1 MFIET
6 LEFTIPID
14 LCDLFSTLK
23 KGPRS
28 NLEFPASVN
37 SYGTTQDANIQVALR
52 SNKLTFKV
60 DGVSSNSS
68 MISKSECKTLKLS
81 VFDVDCSLSGAEYE
95 QVTHMVSQ
103 PIYSAPH
110 VVPAKR
116 SRDRPS
122 PMKSPPSKSS
132 RSSFQETIKHENI
145 PRQSPDPLQSRSMS
159 ETVSVKVEPDL
170 IEIEPDSEHYGDESN
185 QSIDRRHN
193 TQAALDRLSH
203 PQSSHSQS
211 SASSSSSF
219 HQNVPH
225 VPDYAEPSTSQDH
238 HGDQN
243 VDDYVVYQQEDDDYG
258 EENDNSADFGNDDLS
273 SNGGLVGVDQ
283 PKNDF
288 LHGFGKQLNTPI
300 SMSSLAGDR
309 SPASRKSI
317 PFSLAMAFSGFSPN
331 AGTVAD
337 GTGSYACPYCDKMF
351 AGKGSRWNHI
361 HAIHNKVSHSCV
373 CGKVYQYSGGLQRH
387 KKICSSWALHL
398 MESPSASNF
407 VGSQSAPH
415 LMGSQSAPSVTD
427 SPSAPSVTDSPSA
440 PGVTDSPSAPGV
452 TDSPSAP
459 CVIESKDVKSESD
472 M

>member
-110 VVPAKR
+110 VVPPKR

-258 EENDNSADFGNDDLS
+258 EENDNSADFGNDGFQGCGNFSRSPQPIRNVSQWYGTKMRKRNENSLS
-273 SNGGLVGVDQ
+273 SEKNFVQFNIPNPGMFSSGQVGG
-283 PKNDF
+283 
-288 LHGFGKQLNTPI
+288 
-300 SMSSLAGDR
+300 SRAG
-309 SPASRKSI
+309 SELTA
-317 PFSLAMAFSGFSPN
+317 
-331 AGTVAD
+331 
-337 GTGSYACPYCDKMF
+337 GSYPCAECGKVF
-351 AGKGSRWNHI
+351 ASTGARCNHV
-361 HAIHNKVSHSCV
+361 AAVHNKKTYNCV
-373 CGKVYQYSGGLQRH
+373 CGKSYAYNTGLLAHR
-387 KKICSSWALHL
+387 KNCPVVAN
-398 MESPSASNF
+398 A
-407 VGSQSAPH
+407 GS
-415 LMGSQSAPSVTD
+415 
-427 SPSAPSVTDSPSA
+427 
-440 PGVTDSPSAPGV
+440 
-452 TDSPSAP
+452 
-459 CVIESKDVKSESD
+459 
-472 M
+472 

>member
-23 KGPRS
+23 RGPRS

-110 VVPAKR
+110 VIPAKR

-122 PMKSPPSKSS
+122 PMKSPPSKTS
-132 RSSFQETIKHENI
+132 RSSFQETKHQNI
-145 PRQSPDPLQSRSMS
+145 PLPSPDPLQSKSMS
-159 ETVSVKVEPDL
+159 ETVSVKLEPDL
-170 IEIEPDSEHYGDESN
+170 IEIEPDSEQYGDESN

-225 VPDYAEPSTSQDH
+225 VPDYAEPSTSQGDH

-243 VDDYVVYQQEDDDYG
+243 IDDYVVYQQEDDDYG
-258 EENDNSADFGNDDLS
+258 EDNDNSALISEMMVIMVMGAQMM
-273 SNGGLVGVDQ
+273 SNTAPGPLCQGADW
-283 PKNDF
+283 
-288 LHGFGKQLNTPI
+288 
-300 SMSSLAGDR
+300 
-309 SPASRKSI
+309 
-317 PFSLAMAFSGFSPN
+317 
-331 AGTVAD
+331 AGTRA
-337 GTGSYACPYCDKMF
+337 
-351 AGKGSRWNHI
+351 
-361 HAIHNKVSHSCV
+361 
-373 CGKVYQYSGGLQRH
+373 Q
-387 KKICSSWALHL
+387 
-398 MESPSASNF
+398 
-407 VGSQSAPH
+407 
-415 LMGSQSAPSVTD
+415 SVTVS
-427 SPSAPSVTDSPSA
+427 SPV
-440 PGVTDSPSAPGV
+440 PGLDIT
-452 TDSPSAP
+452 
-459 CVIESKDVKSESD
+459 

>member
-258 EENDNSADFGNDDLS
+258 EENDNSADFGNDGYGNNGSYPHS
-273 SNGGLVGVDQ
+273 SYECDAEYRGRRYASVGSHNLGGGSFHAVYGGLSD
-283 PKNDF
+283 KNW
-288 LHGFGKQLNTPI
+288 GK
-300 SMSSLAGDR
+300 
-309 SPASRKSI
+309 KK
-317 PFSLAMAFSGFSPN
+317 
-331 AGTVAD
+331 
-337 GTGSYACPYCDKMF
+337 CPQCDKEF
-351 AGKGSRWNHI
+351 TDDSGLYYHKQAVHDN
-361 HAIHNKVSHSCV
+361 VTFPCV
-373 CGKVYQYSGGLQRH
+373 CGKAYKYRPSLNNHQ
-387 KKICSSWALHL
+387 KKCCLH
-398 MESPSASNF
+398 
-407 VGSQSAPH
+407 QSM
-415 LMGSQSAPSVTD
+415 LKQ
-427 SPSAPSVTDSPSA
+427 
-440 PGVTDSPSAPGV
+440 
-452 TDSPSAP
+452 
-459 CVIESKDVKSESD
+459 
-472 M
+472 

>member
-23 KGPRS
+23 RGPRS

-110 VVPAKR
+110 VIPAKR

-122 PMKSPPSKSS
+122 PMKSPPSKTS
-132 RSSFQETIKHENI
+132 RSSFQETKHQNI
-145 PRQSPDPLQSRSMS
+145 PLPSPDPLQSKSMS
-159 ETVSVKVEPDL
+159 ETVSVKLEPDL
-170 IEIEPDSEHYGDESN
+170 IEIEPDSEQYGDESN

-225 VPDYAEPSTSQDH
+225 VPDYAEPSTSQGDH

-243 VDDYVVYQQEDDDYG
+243 IDDYVVYQQEDDDYG
-258 EENDNSADFGNDDLS
+258 EDNDNSALISEMMVVPTHPVCRFISLKCDLGCGRVKVVLEDVLRLILRWVLPKVWAWGLTGGNW
-273 SNGGLVGVDQ
+273 LV
-283 PKNDF
+283 P
-288 LHGFGKQLNTPI
+288 TAIRP
-300 SMSSLAGDR
+300 SLPR
-309 SPASRKSI
+309 
-317 PFSLAMAFSGFSPN
+317 
-331 AGTVAD
+331 V
-337 GTGSYACPYCDKMF
+337 
-351 AGKGSRWNHI
+351 H
-361 HAIHNKVSHSCV
+361 
-373 CGKVYQYSGGLQRH
+373 
-387 KKICSSWALHL
+387 
-398 MESPSASNF
+398 
-407 VGSQSAPH
+407 
-415 LMGSQSAPSVTD
+415 
-427 SPSAPSVTDSPSA
+427 
-440 PGVTDSPSAPGV
+440 
-452 TDSPSAP
+452 
-459 CVIESKDVKSESD
+459 
-472 M
+472 

>member
-258 EENDNSADFGNDDLS
+258 EENDNSADFGNDGFHDYGQSGLKSFVDFCHVAAAGHAPVPSDLS
-273 SNGGLVGVDQ
+273 FDSAYVRQAALRQNYATKPHKVHKCPQCEKV
-283 PKNDF
+283 F
-288 LHGFGKQLNTPI
+288 
-300 SMSSLAGDR
+300 GDR
-309 SPASRKSI
+309 SGLYYHK
-317 PFSLAMAFSGFSPN
+317 
-331 AGTVAD
+331 
-337 GTGSYACPYCDKMF
+337 K
-351 AGKGSRWNHI
+351 
-361 HAIHNKVSHSCV
+361 AIHDKVTYECV
-373 CGKVYQYSGGLQRH
+373 CGMVFKYR
-387 KKICSSWALHL
+387 
-398 MESPSASNF
+398 PNF
-407 VGSQSAPH
+407 VYHRKNCRHYLSQ
-415 LMGSQSAPSVTD
+415 LEENV
-427 SPSAPSVTDSPSA
+427 
-440 PGVTDSPSAPGV
+440 
-452 TDSPSAP
+452 
-459 CVIESKDVKSESD
+459 SD
-472 M
+472 ANKTV

>member
-258 EENDNSADFGNDDLS
+258 EENDNSADFGNDGRSTSMLS
-273 SNGGLVGVDQ
+273 V
-283 PKNDF
+283 K
-288 LHGFGKQLNTPI
+288 
-300 SMSSLAGDR
+300 SLCT
-309 SPASRKSI
+309 PASRRTTRRSLQDASMSRRASLSPTVVRDSAKKLVVASAVGQKRR
-317 PFSLAMAFSGFSPN
+317 FSCPQCNRSFSSTVDMAMH
-331 AGTVAD
+331 VR
-337 GTGSYACPYCDKMF
+337 Y
-351 AGKGSRWNHI
+351 NH
-361 HAIHNKVSHSCV
+361 KCV
-373 CGKVYQYSGGLQRH
+373 CGQVFRFQTGLMAH
-387 KKICSSWALHL
+387 KRVCF
-398 MESPSASNF
+398 SAR
-407 VGSQSAPH
+407 A
-415 LMGSQSAPSVTD
+415 A
-427 SPSAPSVTDSPSA
+427 
-440 PGVTDSPSAPGV
+440 
-452 TDSPSAP
+452 
-459 CVIESKDVKSESD
+459 K
-472 M
+472 

>member
-23 KGPRS
+23 RGPRS

-110 VVPAKR
+110 VIPAKR

-122 PMKSPPSKSS
+122 PMKSPPSKTS
-132 RSSFQETIKHENI
+132 RSSFQETKHQNI
-145 PRQSPDPLQSRSMS
+145 PLPSPDPLQSKSMS
-159 ETVSVKVEPDL
+159 ETVSVKLEPDL
-170 IEIEPDSEHYGDESN
+170 IEIEPDSEQYGDESN

-225 VPDYAEPSTSQDH
+225 VPDYAEPSTSQGDH

-243 VDDYVVYQQEDDDYG
+243 IDDYVVYQQEDDDYG
-258 EENDNSADFGNDDLS
+258 EDNDNSALIS
-273 SNGGLVGVDQ
+273 EMMVTRTITVCYMTSQ
-283 PKNDF
+283 WPTKKNTDS
-288 LHGFGKQLNTPI
+288 LTRKPGQDTP
-300 SMSSLAGDR
+300 
-309 SPASRKSI
+309 
-317 PFSLAMAFSGFSPN
+317 
-331 AGTVAD
+331 
-337 GTGSYACPYCDKMF
+337 
-351 AGKGSRWNHI
+351 
-361 HAIHNKVSHSCV
+361 
-373 CGKVYQYSGGLQRH
+373 
-387 KKICSSWALHL
+387 
-398 MESPSASNF
+398 
-407 VGSQSAPH
+407 
-415 LMGSQSAPSVTD
+415 APSVAPPTPQYPTSTSTCVSNTRPPPNTSAIFVRKCSFINSTT
-427 SPSAPSVTDSPSA
+427 SPT
-440 PGVTDSPSAPGV
+440 
-452 TDSPSAP
+452 
-459 CVIESKDVKSESD
+459 
-472 M
+472 

>member
-23 KGPRS
+23 RGPRS

-110 VVPAKR
+110 VIPAKR

-122 PMKSPPSKSS
+122 PMKSPPSKTS
-132 RSSFQETIKHENI
+132 RSSFQETKHQNI
-145 PRQSPDPLQSRSMS
+145 PLPSPDPLQSKSMS
-159 ETVSVKVEPDL
+159 ETVSVKLEPDL
-170 IEIEPDSEHYGDESN
+170 IEIEPDSEQYGDESN

-225 VPDYAEPSTSQDH
+225 VPDYAEPSTSQGDH

-243 VDDYVVYQQEDDDYG
+243 IDDYVVYQQEDDDYG
-258 EENDNSADFGNDDLS
+258 EDNDNSALISEMMLPGSIVSTSISCDCGKC
-273 SNGGLVGVDQ
+273 VGYVARTQEVDVPRENVKRNCGSCLILIS
-283 PKNDF
+283 PKMSMVSTLREYVMPIDSCSIGTIVLLQMGKHTTRPQSPWN
-288 LHGFGKQLNTPI
+288 LHHLTQETHHVLFV
-300 SMSSLAGDR
+300 SLA
-309 SPASRKSI
+309 P
-317 PFSLAMAFSGFSPN
+317 
-331 AGTVAD
+331 TE
-337 GTGSYACPYCDKMF
+337 
-351 AGKGSRWNHI
+351 
-361 HAIHNKVSHSCV
+361 
-373 CGKVYQYSGGLQRH
+373 
-387 KKICSSWALHL
+387 ICEE
-398 MESPSASNF
+398 MCF
-407 VGSQSAPH
+407 
-415 LMGSQSAPSVTD
+415 
-427 SPSAPSVTDSPSA
+427 
-440 PGVTDSPSAPGV
+440 
-452 TDSPSAP
+452 
-459 CVIESKDVKSESD
+459 CR
-472 M
+472 

>member
-110 VVPAKR
+110 VVPPKR

-258 EENDNSADFGNDDLS
+258 EENDNSADFGNDGIQS
-273 SNGGLVGVDQ
+273 SASFSQSSTYPGLIIGQTTDMAH
-283 PKNDF
+283 P
-288 LHGFGKQLNTPI
+288 FGHMYSNTLD
-300 SMSSLAGDR
+300 MCFKL
-309 SPASRKSI
+309 
-317 PFSLAMAFSGFSPN
+317 
-331 AGTVAD
+331 GTNLVPVQRPD
-337 GTGSYACPYCDKMF
+337 GTTCPDCGREFTTHTSMMDHK
-351 AGKGSRWNHI
+351 A
-361 HAIHNKVSHSCV
+361 AIHDKVAYV
-373 CGKVYQYSGGLQRH
+373 CLCGNTYKYRPGLLRH
-387 KKICSSWALHL
+387 KRSCLVVKTHL
-398 MESPSASNF
+398 MDT
-407 VGSQSAPH
+407 
-415 LMGSQSAPSVTD
+415 LT
-427 SPSAPSVTDSPSA
+427 
-440 PGVTDSPSAPGV
+440 
-452 TDSPSAP
+452 
-459 CVIESKDVKSESD
+459 
-472 M
+472 

>member
-23 KGPRS
+23 RGPRS

-95 QVTHMVSQ
+95 QVTQMVSQ
-103 PIYSAPH
+103 PIYSSPH
-110 VVPAKR
+110 VAPVKR

-122 PMKSPPSKSS
+122 PMKSPPSKTS
-132 RSSFQETIKHENI
+132 RSSFQETKHQDI
-145 PRQSPDPLQSRSMS
+145 PQPSPDPLQSKSES
-159 ETVSVKVEPDL
+159 ETVSVKLEPDL
-170 IEIEPDSEHYGDESN
+170 IEIEPDSEQFGDESN
-185 QSIDRRHN
+185 QSVDRRHN

-225 VPDYAEPSTSQDH
+225 VPDYAEPSTSQGDQ

-243 VDDYVVYQQEDDDYG
+243 IDDYVVYQQEDDDYG
-258 EENDNSADFGNDDLS
+258 EDNDNSADFGNDVAGQHSFDFHVMRLRKVCRICGKS
-273 SNGGLVGVDQ
+273 TGSGCSTRKCQKELWQLFNIDITQDINGVHPQ
-283 PKNDF
+283 RIC
-288 LHGFGKQLNTPI
+288 HAHRQLFYRYNCAI
-300 SMSSLAGDR
+300 
-309 SPASRKSI
+309 
-317 PFSLAMAFSGFSPN
+317 
-331 AGTVAD
+331 AD
-337 GTGSYACPYCDKMF
+337 GKTYNTTTVPLEF
-351 AGKGSRWNHI
+351 APFDARDT
-361 HAIHNKVSHSCV
+361 SCIV
-373 CGKVYQYSGGLQRH
+373 C
-387 KKICSSWALHL
+387 
-398 MESPSASNF
+398 F
-407 VGSQSAPH
+407 
-415 LMGSQSAPSVTD
+415 
-427 SPSAPSVTDSPSA
+427 
-440 PGVTDSPSAPGV
+440 PGHHGNLRGNLFS
-452 TDSPSAP
+452 
-459 CVIESKDVKSESD
+459 
-472 M
+472 

>member
-258 EENDNSADFGNDDLS
+258 EENDNSADFGNDAPYVCGNCGKAYRLKTSYYQHVKRYHVDPALFCNHCGKKFYSRYDL
-273 SNGGLVGVDQ
+273 NRHQVIHTGVKAFTCDFCGAKFFTVGTLKIHV
-283 PKNDF
+283 KRV
-288 LHGFGKQLNTPI
+288 HGTP
-300 SMSSLAGDR
+300 
-309 SPASRKSI
+309 
-317 PFSLAMAFSGFSPN
+317 FE
-331 AGTVAD
+331 
-337 GTGSYACPYCDKMF
+337 YYCKF
-351 AGKGSRWNHI
+351 CGKGYHDKEGLWLHERGHYDADMNFEEGSSDVQD
-361 HAIHNKVSHSCV
+361 VS
-373 CGKVYQYSGGLQRH
+373 
-387 KKICSSWALHL
+387 
-398 MESPSASNF
+398 
-407 VGSQSAPH
+407 
-415 LMGSQSAPSVTD
+415 
-427 SPSAPSVTDSPSA
+427 
-440 PGVTDSPSAPGV
+440 
-452 TDSPSAP
+452 
-459 CVIESKDVKSESD
+459 
-472 M
+472 

>member
-258 EENDNSADFGNDDLS
+258 EENDNSADFGNDDAGS
-273 SNGGLVGVDQ
+273 SVMFRQPMADSTLFKPEGFVHTMPELPIASTLGSVMTSRSTSGCFRSEGGVVC
-283 PKNDF
+283 
-288 LHGFGKQLNTPI
+288 
-300 SMSSLAGDR
+300 R
-309 SPASRKSI
+309 E
-317 PFSLAMAFSGFSPN
+317 
-331 AGTVAD
+331 
-337 GTGSYACPYCDKMF
+337 
-351 AGKGSRWNHI
+351 
-361 HAIHNKVSHSCV
+361 
-373 CGKVYQYSGGLQRH
+373 CGKVFTAYSTLLDHKYAVHDNITHACICGKAYKYKPSLRKHKRMCVKLQLLQQG
-387 KKICSSWALHL
+387 IGQQ
-398 MESPSASNF
+398 P
-407 VGSQSAPH
+407 Q
-415 LMGSQSAPSVTD
+415 
-427 SPSAPSVTDSPSA
+427 
-440 PGVTDSPSAPGV
+440 
-452 TDSPSAP
+452 
-459 CVIESKDVKSESD
+459 
-472 M
+472 